1 MMYFKLALKNVKKSF
16 KDYAIYF
23 FTLIV
28 GVSIFYMLNSLDSQT
43 IMLELSDTKHSMLN
57 TMNEILSYISVFV
70 AFILAFLIV
79 YASRFLMKRRKKEF
93 GIYISR
99 RPSGLR
105 KTMS

>member
-43 IMLELSDTKHSMLN
+43 IMLEL
-57 TMNEILSYISVFV
+57 
-70 AFILAFLIV
+70 
-79 YASRFLMKRRKKEF
+79 
-93 GIYISR
+93 
-99 RPSGLR
+99 
-105 KTMS
+105 